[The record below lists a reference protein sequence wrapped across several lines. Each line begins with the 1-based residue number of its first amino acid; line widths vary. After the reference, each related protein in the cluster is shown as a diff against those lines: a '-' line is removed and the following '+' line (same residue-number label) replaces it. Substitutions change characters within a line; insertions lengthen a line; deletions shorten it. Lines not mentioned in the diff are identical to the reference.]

1 MSFRSLRL
9 YAHNSGINYQILI
22 IKTNVVSHCLHFD
35 FARLDFRYPTYL
47 HSDICVCG
55 ATSKQEGGSQMDD
68 HDIGR

>member
-1 MSFRSLRL
+1 MKLRC
-9 YAHNSGINYQILI
+9 SGINNQIVI
-22 IKTNVVSHCLHFD
+22 IKTNVISHCLHFD
-35 FARLDFRYPTYL
+35 FCQIRFQIPYL